1 VDRGKSNI
9 TEMLTAHRAMEL

>member
-1 VDRGKSNI
+1 VDRGKGNI